1 MNRIK
6 NKEILKDVWYSPTA
20 SIQFLKCLKHDYKDY
35 LPCNQLGY
43 YLGRVDSNISRLLK
57 RGKKKEYKFLIRKLN
72 EILRC
77 GYVDFDMFLSL
88 RLTLYVIYKLRKKYA
103 LIYLFL

>member
-6 NKEILKDVWYSPTA
+6 NKETLKDVWYNPIE
-20 SIQFLKCLKHDYKDY
+20 SIKFLKRIKHDGREYMPY
-35 LPCNQLGY
+35 NLLNY
-43 YLGRVDSNISRLLK
+43 YLGRVDYDINKLMK
-57 RGKKKEYKFLIRKLN
+57 RCTRKEYKYLVRKLN

>member
-1 MNRIK
+1 MDRIK
-6 NKEILKDVWYSPTA
+6 NKEILKDVWCSPAA
-20 SIQFLKCLKHDYKDY
+20 SIRFLKCLKHDYKDY

-43 YLGRVDSNISRLLK
+43 YLGRVGSNISKLLK
-57 RGKKKEYKFLIRKLN
+57 KGTRKEYKHLVRELN